1 VSQTRRKFLETVSAA
16 AVVGGVPGLGS
27 VVGGDAS
34 DAGHPSAPLRAGPRD
49 RGQSDD
55 PLGVRGDFPVTRGLT
70 YLDSPYIT
78 PSPKQVVEVA
88 QRFLEAKAVDP
99 VSLGRMLE
107 ETTAVRRKYA
117 RLIGASEAE
126 VGVLFATSEGENIV
140 ARALSLGSGDNVV
153 IDDLHYDTTYVL
165 YQRLA
170 ESTGLEV
177 RVVPNRH
184 GAAPAEAFAEHVD
197 SHTRLIS
204 VSWVSHQNGYC
215 HDLRALADLAHANGA
230 YLYADAIQGVG
241 MVELDVRETGIDFFT
256 AGTYK
261 WLLGGFG
268 VAPFFVREELLD
280 RITVDRLGALHIAEG
295 QAGDRYT
302 LFPDARKYIY
312 ATLGFGAIYQLSAGL
327 DYLLEV
333 GVDRIEAHTVPLA
346 HRLRQGLLDQGFPVW
361 TPAENRS
368 AIVAF
373 EPGVEVERLR
383 RDLDRAHVRVSLK
396 DGGRTVRAGVALF
409 NNQEEVDRLLEVTAE
424 WA

>member
-1 VSQTRRKFLETVSAA
+1 LGALQRIDG
-16 AVVGGVPGLGS
+16 AV
-27 VVGGDAS
+27 
-34 DAGHPSAPLRAGPRD
+34 APNL
-49 RGQSDD
+49 GQSDD
-55 PLGVRGDFPVTRGLT
+55 PLGVRVDFPVTREWA

-140 ARALSLGSGDNVV
+140 ARALGLGSGDNVV

-165 YQRLA
+165 YQHLA
-170 ESTGLEV
+170 ETAGLEV
-177 RVVPNRH
+177 RTVPSRH
-184 GAAPAEAFAEHVD
+184 GAAPPEAFAEYVD

-215 HDLRALADLAHANGA
+215 HDLRALAELAHAHGS

-280 RITVDRLGALHIAEG
+280 RISVDRLGALHLAEG
-295 QAGDRYT
+295 QPGDRYT
-302 LFPDARKYIY
+302 LYPDARKYIY

-333 GVDRIEAHTVPLA
+333 GVGRIEAHTVPLA

-373 EPGVEVERLR
+373 EPGVGVERLQ
-383 RDLDRAHVRVSLK
+383 RDLDRARIRVSLK

-409 NNQEEVDRLLEVTAE
+409 NNQEEVDRLLQVTAE

>member
-1 VSQTRRKFLETVSAA
+1 MSQTRRKFLETVSAA
-16 AVVGGVPGLGS
+16 AVVGGVPGMGS
-27 VVGGDAS
+27 LA
-34 DAGHPSAPLRAGPRD
+34 R
-49 RGQSDD
+49 SDD
-55 PLGVRGDFPVTRGLT
+55 PLGVRGDFPVTRELT

-78 PSPKQVVEVA
+78 PSPRQVAEVA

-140 ARALSLGSGDNVV
+140 ARALGLGSGDNVV

-165 YQRLA
+165 YQRLV
-170 ESTGLEV
+170 ETTGLEV

-184 GAAPAEAFAEHVD
+184 GAAPVEAFGRFVD
-197 SHTRLIS
+197 DHTRLIS

-215 HDLRALADLAHANGA
+215 HDLRALADLAHAHGA

-312 ATLGFGAIYQLSAGL
+312 ATLGFGAVYQLSSGL
-327 DYLLEV
+327 DYLLDV

-346 HRLRQGLLDQGFPVW
+346 HRLRQGLLDQGFPVL
-361 TPAENRS
+361 TPEENRS
-368 AIVAF
+368 AIVTF
-373 EPGVEVERLR
+373 EPGVGVERLR
-383 RDLDRAHVRVSLK
+383 RDLDRSRVRVSLK
-396 DGGRTVRAGVALF
+396 DGGRRVRAGVALF
-409 NNQEEVDRLLEVTAE
+409 NNQEEVDRLLEVTAR

>member
-16 AVVGGVPGLGS
+16 AVVGGVPGLG
-27 VVGGDAS
+27 A
-34 DAGHPSAPLRAGPRD
+34 LRAGPRD

-55 PLGVRGDFPVTRGLT
+55 PLGVRGDFPVTRELT

-78 PSPKQVVEVA
+78 PSPRQVVEVA
-88 QRFLEAKAVDP
+88 RRFLEAKGVDP

-126 VGVLFATSEGENIV
+126 VGILFATSEGENIV
-140 ARALSLGSGDNVV
+140 ARALGLGSGDNVV

-165 YQRLA
+165 YQHLA
-170 ESTGLEV
+170 ETTGLEV

-184 GAAPAEAFAEHVD
+184 GAAPPEAFSEYVD
-197 SHTRLIS
+197 SNTRLIS

-215 HDLRALADLAHANGA
+215 HDLRALADLAHAHGA

-268 VAPFFVREELLD
+268 VAPFFVREELLE
-280 RITVDRLGALHIAEG
+280 RITVDRLGALHLAEESSEE
-295 QAGDRYT
+295 RYT

-312 ATLGFGAIYQLSAGL
+312 ATLGFGAVYQLSAGL

-333 GVDRIEAHTVPLA
+333 GVDRIETHTVPLA
-346 HRLRQGLLDQGFPVW
+346 HRLRLGLLDQGFPVL
-361 TPAENRS
+361 TPADNRS
-368 AIVAF
+368 AIVTF
-373 EPGVEVERLR
+373 EPGVGVERLQ
-383 RDLDRAHVRVSLK
+383 RDLDRARVRVSLK
-396 DGGRTVRAGVALF
+396 DGGRRVRAGVALF
-409 NNQEEVDRLLEVTAE
+409 NNQEEVDRLLEVSAG

>member
-1 VSQTRRKFLETVSAA
+1 MSQTRREFLETMSAA
-16 AVVGGVPGLGS
+16 AVVGGLPGLGS
-27 VVGGDAS
+27 LGGGDRPHDLA
-34 DAGHPSAPLRAGPRD
+34 AA
-49 RGQSDD
+49 QSDD
-55 PLGVRGDFPVTRGLT
+55 PLGVRGDFPVTRELT

-78 PSPKQVVEVA
+78 PSPRQVVEVA

-140 ARALSLGSGDNVV
+140 SRALGLGSGDNVV

-170 ESTGLEV
+170 ETTGLEV

-184 GAAPAEAFAEHVD
+184 GAAPPEAFAQRVD
-197 SHTRLIS
+197 SNTRLIS

-215 HDLRALADLAHANGA
+215 HDLRALADLAHAHGA

-268 VAPFFVREELLD
+268 VAPVFVREELLD
-280 RITVDRLGALHIAEG
+280 RITVDRLGALHIAEE

-312 ATLGFGAIYQLSAGL
+312 ATLGFGAVYQLSAGL
-327 DYLLEV
+327 DYLLDV

-346 HRLRQGLLDQGFPVW
+346 HRLRQGLVDQGFPVW

-368 AIVAF
+368 AIVTF
-373 EPGVEVERLR
+373 EPGVEVERLQ
-383 RDLDRAHVRVSLK
+383 RDLDRAQVRGSLK
-396 DGGRTVRAGVALF
+396 DGGRRLRAGVALF
-409 NNQEEVDRLLEVTAE
+409 NNQEEVDRLLEVTAQ